1 MTGSST
7 SARRTAGGG
16 EGSNREPARGPGAV
30 RSGILRRVTAHVVV
44 VGSINLDMVV
54 TADRLPV
61 PGETVLGGRFALHD
75 GGKGANQAVAAARAG
90 ARVSIIGAVGSDA
103 NGARAIAALEAE
115 GIDVT
120 HVRQVAGEATGVAFI
135 AVGPRGENQ
144 IVVAP
149 GANAEVQLDDA
160 DRRLIAEADAVL
172 ASLEIPMPAVVDA
185 LRAAHAAGVPS
196 ILNPAPAHALP
207 AEVLALG
214 PILTPNEHELVV
226 AIGNDQTDSALDE
239 LAARHAGP
247 IVVTQGAAGAL
258 LADGTRRVHFEG
270 LAPDRVV
277 DTTGAGDTF
286 CGVLA
291 ASLAESASLDEA
303 IVRANAAAAIS
314 VTAAGARTGMPSRDA
329 IDTVSRGG

>member
-1 MTGSST
+1 M
-7 SARRTAGGG
+7 
-16 EGSNREPARGPGAV
+16 
-30 RSGILRRVTAHVVV
+30 TAHVVV
-44 VGSINLDMVV
+44 VGSINVDMVV
-54 TADRLPV
+54 HADRLPV
-61 PGETVLGGRFALHD
+61 PGETVLGGRFAIHD

-90 ARVSIIGAVGSDA
+90 VRVSIVAAVGTDA
-103 NGARAIAALEAE
+103 YGDRALAALE
-115 GIDVT
+115 GDHVDVT
-120 HVRQVAGEATGVAFI
+120 HVRRVEAEPTGVAVV

-149 GANAEVQLDDA
+149 GANAALELGEA
-160 DRRLIAEADAVL
+160 DRLLIAGADVL
-172 ASLEIPMPAVVDA
+172 LTSLEIPMATVVDA
-185 LRAAHAAGVPS
+185 LRHAHASSVPA

-226 AIGNDQTDSALDE
+226 AIGNDQTASALDE

-258 LADGTRRVHFEG
+258 LADGESREHFEG
-270 LAPDRVV
+270 FTPPQVV

-291 ASLAESASLDEA
+291 ASLADGLSLPDA
-303 IVRANAAAAIS
+303 VVRANAAAALS
-314 VTAAGARTGMPSRDA
+314 VAAAGARAGMPTREA
-329 IDTVSRGG
+329 IDAALRGG